1 MQILVF
7 GATGQTGQHFVRLA
21 LAAGHSVRAVARTPS
36 KLAIA
41 HDDLDVVQGSIT
53 EPLDL
58 DALLDGVDAVVSMLG
73 DRQTQET
80 RMVNTDFVQRLVPAM
95 RRHGIQRFL
104 YQAGGLSAK
113 PGKRLPLAL
122 RIVRRTIAKSYD
134 GQHRDNE
141 AVMRYLDTE
150 ARDLQWVAH
159 RAGIGSDGPS
169 KGSCAGPR
177 GGSASGRSSTAPST
191 RCGCSSTTMR
201 CTRAT
206 GARTPGVGAADR
218 THVRLRRSARRP
230 TPLDPRPRR

>member
-1 MQILVF
+1 MQILMF

-36 KLAIA
+36 KLAVT

-58 DALLDGVDAVVSMLG
+58 DALLDGVDAVVAMLG
-73 DRQTQET
+73 DRATQAT
-80 RMVNTDFVQRLVPAM
+80 RSINDEFVRALVPAM
-95 RRHGIQRFL
+95 RRRGVRRFL

-122 RIVRRTIAKSYD
+122 RIVRRTIARSYD

-141 AVMRYLDTE
+141 AVMRYLDSE
-150 ARDLQWVAH
+150 ARDLQWVVH

-169 KGSCAGPR
+169 KG
-177 GGSASGRSSTAPST
+177 
-191 RCGCSSTTMR
+191 
-201 CTRAT
+201 
-206 GARTPGVGAADR
+206 
-218 THVRLRRSARRP
+218 RLRRSSWWISIATFVDCAEYSLRLLVDDDAVHSCDGSAYARG
-230 TPLDPRPRR
+230 RRL